1 MIDAADLREV
11 LGPNADVNEL
21 IKQAD
26 KNNDGKIDHAEFC
39 ELLKSM

>member
-1 MIDAADLREV
+1 MIDASDLKKA
-11 LGPNADVNEL
+11 LGPDADVGAL

-26 KNNDGKIDHAEFC
+26 RHGDGKIDHAEFC